1 MSSQDFNEQRMTE
14 ERVSPTPWGSRGT
27 VGPVF
32 AGRIS
37 IEDLSFDVPAK
48 RLLHHVNFELG
59 AGEIGCLL
67 GSSGSGKS
75 TLLRV
80 MAGLEAQSEGR
91 ILVDGV
97 EIAGPRVFVPPEKRS
112 IGLMFQDY
120 ALFPHLTV
128 LQNVMFGLYQLSR
141 QDARAAAET
150 ALARVGLVE
159 LKDLYPSTL
168 SGGEQQRV
176 ALARAVV
183 PRPQIMLM
191 DEPFSGLDQRL
202 RLSIR
207 LETIA
212 LLREMR
218 ATAMIVTHDPLEAL
232 EIADKIILMRGGQ
245 IQQVGEPYD
254 LLDKPA
260 NLYVAR
266 FLSPA
271 DELSGVVSG
280 EKIVTPFGDVPV
292 RPGHEG
298 ANVTL
303 LLRPEAVV
311 SSQAEAAKPGRI
323 VSTVRQGRGLLC
335 KVIMEDLD
343 APVSVRMEGLDGT
356 KLTEI
361 RGFELRMDQVLVFES
376 DTGIP
381 I

>member
-1 MSSQDFNEQRMTE
+1 MASEDFSVTRPSE
-14 ERVSPTPWGSRGT
+14 ERISPKPWGHRGT

-32 AGRIS
+32 AGQIR
-37 IEDLSFDVPAK
+37 IEDLSFDVPSK

-80 MAGLEAQSEGR
+80 MAGLEAQSSGR

-128 LQNVMFGLYQLSR
+128 LQNVMFGLYALSR
-141 QDARAAAET
+141 QEARVAAET
-150 ALARVGLVE
+150 ALARVGLSE
-159 LKDLYPSTL
+159 LRDLYPSTL

-176 ALARAVV
+176 ALARGVV
-183 PRPQIMLM
+183 PRPQIILM

-218 ATAMIVTHDPLEAL
+218 ATAMIVTHDPQEAM
-232 EIADKIILMRGGQ
+232 EIADKIILMRAGH
-245 IQQVGEPYD
+245 ILQVGEPYD

-271 DELSGVVSG
+271 DELSGVVRG
-280 EKIVTPFGDVPV
+280 GMVDTPLGQVAVP
-292 RPGHEG
+292 RAKEG
-298 ANVTL
+298 MAVTL
-303 LLRPEAVV
+303 LLRPESVIA
-311 SSQAEAAKPGRI
+311 SQSQTARQGRI

-335 KVIMEDLD
+335 KIV
-343 APVSVRMEGLDGT
+343 MEGLDTPVSARIDGLASA
-356 KLTEI
+356 KSGDI
-361 RGFELRMDQVLVFES
+361 KGFELRTEQVLVFES
-376 DTGIP
+376 ESGNP